1 MNIYTA
7 QKLCLAGITR
17 TARAAMLADA
27 TLHHIHRNIYIDEA
41 PTPERVAR
49 ALIQGLAQ
57 VALTGKTAIE
67 FYNNQPL
74 TFPIELEGP
83 RTIRGKNF
91 YVKHSRL
98 DRVDVRDGMRVVH
111 PLSAARA
118 IPRGTERALERFYSG
133 PVGKRKFLQDVARSR
148 RVSARLRSLLQRISI
163 GADTWGERILGRQ
176 LRACGL
182 TVEHNVRMLGYRFDL
197 VLGKYGIVVEID
209 GWEYHKSLDSFICD
223 RWKTSNASASGFV
236 VLRF

>member
-1 MNIYTA
+1 
-7 QKLCLAGITR
+7 
-17 TARAAMLADA
+17 
-27 TLHHIHRNIYIDEA
+27 
-41 PTPERVAR
+41 
-49 ALIQGLAQ
+49 
-57 VALTGKTAIE
+57 
-67 FYNNQPL
+67 
-74 TFPIELEGP
+74 PIELEGP

-98 DRVDVRDGMRVVH
+98 DRVEIRDGMRVVH

-118 IPRGTERALERFYSG
+118 VPRGTERALERFYSG
-133 PVGKRKFLQDVARSR
+133 PAGKRRFLRDIARSR
-148 RVSARLRSLLQRISI
+148 RISARLRSLLQRISI

-236 VLRF
+236 VLRFTADCVQTYLDKVVDKILQAVAWVKNGRPRAGLLNNNPLPAHLWHQYVI